1 MILLVLLIPLTLK
14 LLVYLKNRK
23 LLGFPRVLVEPQ
35 INYARLMAEDTK
47 ALITFGNKTKII
59 WQDWDLGLG
68 KINRRIQQGDVLL
81 VKGKWFNV
89 YILVV
94 IDTKP
99 PEYDP
104 NNKQSIKNNW
114 YEFQSLFTGVIW
126 NKMTYKDSRIF

>member
-1 MILLVLLIPLTLK
+1 
-14 LLVYLKNRK
+14 
-23 LLGFPRVLVEPQ
+23 
-35 INYARLMAEDTK
+35 MAEDTK